1 MTDRESSVEAYF
13 TSHVRSLGGWAIKLA
28 PTAVGLP
35 DRLVLLPGGKAHL
48 VELKAV
54 RGHVGRAQRVVH
66 RRLGDLGF
74 RVELLYTR
82 VQVDEWAR
90 RARGA

>member
-1 MTDRESSVEAYF
+1 MVDRERSVESYLTAE
-13 TSHVRSLGGWAIKLA
+13 VKRLGGWAIKLA

-35 DRLVLLPGGKAHL
+35 DRLVLLPGGEAHL

-66 RRLGDLGF
+66 RRLRDLGF
-74 RVELLYTR
+74 PVVVAYTKEDIDLWLGE
-82 VQVDEWAR
+82 VKP
-90 RARGA
+90 

>member
-1 MTDRESSVEAYF
+1 MTVRENSVEYHL
-13 TSHVRSLGGWAIKLA
+13 TSAVRELGGWSIKLA

-35 DRLVLLPGGKAHL
+35 DRLVLLPGGRVYL

-74 RVELLYTR
+74 PVTVLLSKE
-82 VQVDEWAR
+82 QVDEWIAR
-90 RARGA
+90 VK